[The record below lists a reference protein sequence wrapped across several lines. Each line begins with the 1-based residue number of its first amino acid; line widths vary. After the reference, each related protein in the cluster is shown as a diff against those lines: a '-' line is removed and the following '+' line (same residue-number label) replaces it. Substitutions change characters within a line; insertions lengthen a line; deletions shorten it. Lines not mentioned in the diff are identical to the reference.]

1 MPQYAGHIT
10 SKGLGAVQLLIVEDQ
25 EALCTLLERAL
36 RRLGFEQIT
45 IANDA
50 YHAMEAI
57 RKKIPDLILTDWML
71 GHGDGISLTKAIR
84 ASTDAMLSTVPIIMI
99 SGRNTVE
106 DIQHARDAGIT
117 EFVAKP
123 FSLQDICDRIV
134 AVVEKPRMFVVA
146 PQFIGPDRR
155 RTKGK
160 QVKSERRTRPS
171 PITDAKA
178 GS

>member
-10 SKGLGAVQLLIVEDQ
+10 SKGLGNVNLLIVEDQ
-25 EALCTLLERAL
+25 EALCALLERAL
-36 RRLGFEQIT
+36 RRLGFEQISVVH
-45 IANDA
+45 DA
-50 YHAMEAI
+50 YHATEII
-57 RKKIPDLILTDWML
+57 RKKMPDLILTDWML
-71 GHGDGISLTKAIR
+71 GNSDGVSLTKSIR
-84 ASTDAMLSTVPIIMI
+84 ASTDPVLSTVPIIMI

-123 FSLQDICDRIV
+123 FSLPDICDRII

-160 QVKSERRTRPS
+160 EVKQERRRRTP
-171 PITDAKA
+171 PVIGKP
-178 GS
+178 GK